1 MHRRAINALL
11 QTDQDPDVPENDYEF
26 HSQGIIDVLNELL
39 KDFNAN
45 KDEKVAEEEKAVA
58 AHEAL
63 MEKKRSALKTAEEGK
78 TSAEEAIDE
87 CKEKI
92 AEATDTLIQ
101 AEAEL
106 KDNQLY
112 LKDLTE
118 RCEVKAKEWDQRSQ
132 MRADEL
138 TALTK
143 ALEIIKGVEGL
154 EAERA
159 MFLLQGKGMKNDE
172 EQAAPA
178 APVGVHHTSGVDVM
192 EDDVGDLSLSFLQ
205 KGTPRSRVEKLLQ
218 QSNSQAA
225 ALDAKRVKAIA
236 VLAEEGKKL
245 GSTMLLSLAMKLGPD
260 PFKKVKA
267 LIQALIERLL
277 KEMAEEAGHKGF
289 CDTELGKAK
298 TTRDFQLEKTQS
310 LSAELEKTQSL

>member
-132 MRADEL
+132 MRADEI

-143 ALEIIKGVEGL
+143 ALEIIEGGAKDVE
-154 EAERA
+154 ADRA
-159 MFLLQGKGMKNDE
+159 MLQVQD
-172 EQAAPA
+172 
-178 APVGVHHTSGVDVM
+178 
-192 EDDVGDLSLSFLQ
+192 
-205 KGTPRSRVEKLLQ
+205 
-218 QSNSQAA
+218 AA
-225 ALDAKRVKAIA
+225 A
-236 VLAEEGKKL
+236 
-245 GSTMLLSLAMKLGPD
+245 SS
-260 PFKKVKA
+260 
-267 LIQALIERLL
+267 
-277 KEMAEEAGHKGF
+277 
-289 CDTELGKAK
+289 
-298 TTRDFQLEKTQS
+298 
-310 LSAELEKTQSL
+310 

>member
-1 MHRRAINALL
+1 MIRKSIALADVLDLSPKHRRAINALL
-11 QTDQDPDVPENDYEF
+11 QTDQDPDVPEGDYEF

-45 KDEKVAEEEKAVA
+45 KDEKIAEEEKAVA

-63 MEKKRSALKTAEEGK
+63 MEKKRAALKTAEEGK
-78 TSAEEAIDE
+78 TAAEEAIE
-87 CKEKI
+87 EAKEAI

-106 KDNQLY
+106 KDDQLY

-118 RCEVKAKEWDQRSQ
+118 RCETKAKEWDQRSQ

-138 TALTK
+138 TAITK
-143 ALEIIKGVEGL
+143 ALEIIKGVEEGGL
-154 EAERA
+154 EASRA
-159 MFLLQGKGMKNDE
+159 MLLQGDVSADAEAKV
-172 EQAAPA
+172 AP
-178 APVGVHHTSGVDVM
+178 VHHTSAVDVL
-192 EDDVGDLSLSFLQ
+192 EDDIGDAALSFLQ
-205 KGTPRSRVEKLLQ
+205 KSTPRGLVAKLLQ
-218 QSNSQAA
+218 QGGTEAA
-225 ALDAKRVKAIA
+225 MLDAKRQRAIA
-236 VLAEEGKKL
+236 VLAAEGKKL

-277 KEMAEEAGHKGF
+277 KEMADEAGHKGF

-298 TTRDFQLEKTQS
+298 TTR
-310 LSAELEKTQSL
+310 